1 MSNKENTIKMTRA
14 TKRETLPKLRFP
26 EFRDAHAWVEYGLG
40 ELFSNRQESGF
51 LLLPLL
57 SLTDREGV
65 IPQEDSNRKNNSS
78 LDRSKYLRV
87 CPGDIAYNTMR
98 MWEGR
103 SALVGLE
110 GVVSPAYTVC
120 KPNDQVDGSFFCF
133 YFKTQQLIEQFR
145 KYSQGLVKDTL
156 NLKFSAF
163 SEISIQTPF
172 FSEQQKIAECLST
185 IDELITA
192 QTQKL
197 NTLKTHKKG
206 LMQQLFP
213 AEGETLPK
221 LRFPEFQDAGEWE
234 ENLLDSKVI
243 KVGSG
248 ITPKGGDK
256 NYKNNGRSFVRS
268 QNVGWG
274 ELLLDDVAYI
284 DEQTHA
290 TFPSTEIENGDVLLN
305 ITGASIGR
313 CVVADSRIK
322 GGNVNQHVC
331 IIRLIAEDLNS
342 EYLKQYLLSRYGQ
355 KQIDSFQAGGNRQG
369 LNFAQVRSFS
379 IPHSSQEEQT
389 KIAQFLLSIDELIT
403 AQTQKLATLKTHKK
417 GLMQQLFPALD
428 EVQR

>member
-234 ENLLDSKVI
+234 ENFLDSKVI